1 MATSLSHNT
10 SSSYYKNTLEG
21 AESDSVGSSLS
32 STVGS
37 SSNLLESVHE
47 QELQFSKLAKEIEE
61 EKRLVKQQLD
71 MVHCSFFYF
80 KYNYSLNNSSY
91 TLKNLSFFR

>member
-10 SSSYYKNTLEG
+10 SSSYHKNTLEG

-71 MVHCSFFYF
+71 MVVIIVCLTY
-80 KYNYSLNNSSY
+80 
-91 TLKNLSFFR
+91 LKNLVFSDSNVSYW